1 MLEFASGSDNEKIR
15 NAILNERVNYLGS
28 FEETAISLEK
38 SIITP
43 RKKFRA
49 WKRDKWTEYSPWGR
63 AKKC

>member
-49 WKRDKWTEYSPWGR
+49 
-63 AKKC
+63 